1 MESKGRVEGET
12 GVLSVN
18 MDRDFMRDGS
28 KKDRDSLGLEGEV
41 KEGIGSVEGERISG
55 KDEEAGRD
63 GKYSRGKEGGPSKE
77 GV

>member
-18 MDRDFMRDGS
+18 MNIEFMREGS
-28 KKDRDSLGLEGEV
+28 KKDGYSLGLEGEV
-41 KEGIGSVEGERISG
+41 KEGIGSVEGERISE